1 MAAMETSWKLPDII
15 DLEYFQNLDQET
27 GEAEL
32 HRRDRDFYLGL
43 RDHDNNP
50 ASLSRRRLLQLWLV
64 QRRLAVRDG
73 LAEQPPGQLI
83 ARALGLLGKLAGL
96 NGLVVG
102 LLAGLSFFTYSG
114 ETPVNVFHFL
124 LVFIGAQLLLALL
137 TLAACSLRLLFPK
150 VVLPSLSTLPLR
162 LGLSRLLAW
171 IRRSVPETG
180 HGRASTAWTLAVDTF
195 RNQSTAYGALL
206 YWPLFSVLQRFA
218 IFFNLGLLTAT
229 LTKVAISDLAFGWQS
244 TLRIGADALHRAVEL
259 AATPWSWLFSG
270 NGGYPSLAEI
280 EGSRIILKDGISHLA
295 TGDLASWWPF
305 LVLCLLVYGLL
316 PRLAFAVCGRLL
328 QEWTLSRVD
337 FDTASCRT
345 TIRRMKTPLL
355 SSQAG
360 PEQEAALAELSAAD
374 PLNAS
379 VPPGHL
385 LAQVVLVPDD
395 IYGLCPGNKLEPL
408 LAGHGFTV
416 KSVHKFLTGYDEDEE
431 IKTLLAEEIRHP
443 HEGLLILMEGW
454 MPPLVAFLTYLKEVR
469 EVLPEKTMIHLA
481 LVGRPMRSGFGRL
494 AEADLLL
501 WRKKT
506 SGARD
511 PYLHVFPLL
520 S

>member
-1 MAAMETSWKLPDII
+1 MAAMKTSWKLPDII
-15 DLEYFQNLDQET
+15 DLEYFHNLDQET
-27 GEAEL
+27 GEAAL
-32 HRRDRDFYLGL
+32 HRRDRDFYLRL
-43 RDHDNNP
+43 RDHGDNP
-50 ASLSRRRLLQLWLV
+50 ASLPRRRLLQLWLT
-64 QRRLAVRDG
+64 QRRLADSDSM
-73 LAEQPPGQLI
+73 AEQPPGQLI

-96 NGLVVG
+96 KGLVVG
-102 LLAGLSFFTYSG
+102 LVAGLSFFTYSG

-124 LVFIGAQLLLALL
+124 LAFIGVQLLLALL
-137 TLAACSLRLLFPK
+137 ALAGCLLRLLFPQAA
-150 VVLPSLSTLPLR
+150 VPSLSTLPLR
-162 LGLSRLLAW
+162 AGLGRLLTW
-171 IRRSVPETG
+171 IQRSVPGTRQG
-180 HGRASTAWTLAVDTF
+180 PASTAWTLAVDTF
-195 RNQSTAYGALL
+195 RNQTSAYGALF

-218 IFFNLGLLTAT
+218 IFFNLGLLAAT

-244 TLRIGADALHRAVEL
+244 TLKIGADALHRAVEL
-259 AATPWSWLFSG
+259 AATPWSWLFTG

-295 TGDLASWWPF
+295 TGDLVSWWPF
-305 LVLCLLVYGLL
+305 LVLSLLVYGLL

-328 QEWTLSRVD
+328 EEWTIFRIE

-355 SSQAG
+355 SSQADA
-360 PEQEAALAELSAAD
+360 EQEVALAELPAAETESE
-374 PLNAS
+374 LQ
-379 VPPGHL
+379 PPAHL

-395 IYGLCPGNKLEPL
+395 IYGLCPGDKLEPL
-408 LAGHGFTV
+408 LAGRGFAV

-454 MPPLVAFLTYLKEVR
+454 MPPLVAFLTYLKELR

-481 LVGRPMRSGFGRL
+481 LVGRPTRSGFSPL
-494 AEADLLL
+494 ADADLRL

-506 SGARD
+506 SPAKD

>member
-1 MAAMETSWKLPDII
+1 MAAMKTSWKLPDII

-27 GEAEL
+27 GDAEL
-32 HRRDRDFYLGL
+32 HRRDRDFYLRL
-43 RDHDNNP
+43 RDHGDNP
-50 ASLSRRRLLQLWLV
+50 ASLSRRRLLQLWLA
-64 QRRLAVRDG
+64 QRRLAERHG

-83 ARALGLLGKLAGL
+83 ARTLDLLGKLAGL
-96 NGLVVG
+96 KGLVVG

-124 LVFIGAQLLLALL
+124 LVFIIAQLLLALL
-137 TLAACSLRLLFPK
+137 ALAGCSLRLFFPQAG
-150 VVLPSLSTLPLR
+150 LPSLSTLPLR
-162 LGLSRLLAW
+162 LGLGRLLRW
-171 IRRSVPETG
+171 IQRSVPGTG
-180 HGRASTAWTLAVDTF
+180 HGPATTAWTLAVDTF
-195 RNQSTAYGALL
+195 RNQTSAYGALF
-206 YWPLFSVLQRFA
+206 YWPLFLVLQRFA
-218 IFFNLGLLTAT
+218 IFFNLGLLAAT

-244 TLRIGADALHRAVEL
+244 TLRIGTDALYRGVGL

-280 EGSRIILKDGISHLA
+280 EGSRIILKDGISHMA
-295 TGDLASWWPF
+295 TGDLVSWWPF

-328 QEWTLSRVD
+328 QEWTISRID
-337 FDTASCRT
+337 FDTAACRT
-345 TIRRMKTPLL
+345 TIRRMKTPLI
-355 SSQAG
+355 SSQAD
-360 PEQEAALAELSAAD
+360 PEQEAALFDLPVSEPQSELQ
-374 PLNAS
+374 
-379 VPPGHL
+379 PPAHL

-395 IYGLCPGNKLEPL
+395 IFGLCPGDKLEPL
-408 LAGHGFTV
+408 LAERGFAV

-431 IKTLLAEEIRHP
+431 IKTLLAEEIRQP
-443 HEGLLILMEGW
+443 QEGLLILMEGW
-454 MPPLVAFLTYLKEVR
+454 MPPLVAFLTYLKELR

-481 LVGRPMRSGFGRL
+481 LVGRPMRSGFSPL
-494 AEADLLL
+494 PDADLHL

-506 SGARD
+506 SGAKD

>member
-1 MAAMETSWKLPDII
+1 MAAMKTSWKLPDII
-15 DLEYFQNLDQET
+15 DIEYFQHLDQDTDEV
-27 GEAEL
+27 EL
-32 HRRDRDFYLGL
+32 HRRDRDLYLRL
-43 RDHDNNP
+43 REDGDHP
-50 ASLSRRRLLQLWLV
+50 ASLSRRRLLRLWLT
-64 QRRLAVRDG
+64 QRRLADRDG
-73 LAEQPPGQLI
+73 LAEQPPGQLV
-83 ARALGLLGKLAGL
+83 ARALGLLAKLAGL
-96 NGLVVG
+96 KGLVVG

-124 LVFIGAQLLLALL
+124 LVFIGAQLLLAV
-137 TLAACSLRLLFPK
+137 LALAGCLLRLLLPQA
-150 VVLPSLSTLPLR
+150 VVPSLSILPLR
-162 LGLSRLLAW
+162 LGWGRLLAW
-171 IRRSVPETG
+171 IQRSVPGTG
-180 HGRASTAWTLAVDTF
+180 HGPASTAWTLAVDTF
-195 RNQSTAYGALL
+195 HNRTSAYGALF

-218 IFFNLGLLTAT
+218 IFFNLGLLAAT
-229 LTKVAISDLAFGWQS
+229 LTRVTISDLAFGWQS
-244 TLRIGADALHRAVEL
+244 TLRIGADALYRGVKL
-259 AATPWSWLFSG
+259 AATPWSWLFPG

-295 TGDLASWWPF
+295 TGDLVSWWPF

-328 QEWTLSRVD
+328 EEWTISRID

-355 SSQAG
+355 SSQAT
-360 PEQEAALAELSAAD
+360 PEQGAALAELPTAEPQS
-374 PLNAS
+374 PLE
-379 VPPGHL
+379 PPAHL

-395 IYGLCPGNKLEPL
+395 IYGLCPGDKLEPL
-408 LAGHGFTV
+408 LAGRGFAV

-454 MPPLVAFLTYLKEVR
+454 MPPLVAFLTYLKELR

-481 LVGRPMRSGFGRL
+481 LVGRPMRSGFSPL

-506 SGARD
+506 SPAKD
-511 PYLHVFPLL
+511 PYLYVFPLL

>member
-1 MAAMETSWKLPDII
+1 MAAMKTSWKLPDII

-27 GEAEL
+27 DEAAL
-32 HRRDRDFYLGL
+32 HRRDRDLYLRW
-43 RDHDNNP
+43 RDFGDNP
-50 ASLSRRRLLQLWLV
+50 TALSRRRLLQLWLA
-64 QRRLAVRDG
+64 QRRLEGGDG
-73 LAEQPPGQLI
+73 TAEQPPGQLI
-83 ARALGLLGKLAGL
+83 ARTLGLLAKLAGL
-96 NGLVVG
+96 KGLVVG
-102 LLAGLSFFTYSG
+102 LVAGLSFFTYSG
-114 ETPVNVFHFL
+114 QTPVNVFHFL

-137 TLAACSLRLLFPK
+137 ALAGCSLRLLWPRA
-150 VVLPSLSTLPLR
+150 VLPSIYTFPLR
-162 LGLSRLLAW
+162 VGFRRLLAW
-171 IRRSVPETG
+171 IDRSTTPAR
-180 HGRASTAWTLAVDTF
+180 HGRTTTAWILAVDTF
-195 RNQSTAYGALL
+195 RNQSTAYGALF

-218 IFFNLGLLTAT
+218 IFCNLGLLAAT

-244 TLRIGADALHRAVEL
+244 TLRIGAEALHRGVAM
-259 AATPWSWLFSG
+259 AATPWSWLFPG

-295 TGDLASWWPF
+295 TADLASWWPF

-328 QEWTLSRVD
+328 EEWAISRVE

-355 SSQAG
+355 SSQAEA
-360 PEQEAALAELSAAD
+360 EQDATIVEAPVAD
-374 PLNAS
+374 PQTAPE
-379 VPPGHL
+379 PPTHL

-395 IYGLCPGNKLEPL
+395 IYGLCPGDKLEPL
-408 LAGHGFTV
+408 LAGRGFAV
-416 KSVHKFLTGYDEDEE
+416 KSVHKFLSGYDEDEE

-454 MPPLVAFLTYLKEVR
+454 MPPLVAFLTYLKELR

-481 LVGRPMRSGFGRL
+481 LVGRPMRSGFTPL
-494 AEADLLL
+494 PNADLLL

-506 SGARD
+506 SGAKD

-520 S
+520 T